1 MKNKKDS
8 NVKRT
13 YNKSKSRLIWI
24 FVGIIFLLFFT
35 MSIFYIKFI
44 KDLTYKNVYNNIK
57 ELSSQTASQL
67 NLTITNQEK
76 FVEIMIDSINHGY
89 FNSYDEIFERFK
101 DDLGEYHF
109 TRLVILDED
118 GNGITS
124 DGYSVEK
131 YPNIEEFFK
140 QDTIYLSENRP
151 STVSSNQVNIY
162 SKTFI
167 FNGKRMVLFAT
178 INTENYKEIL
188 ARRLFNGK
196 GGTYLVNN
204 DGVVLID
211 SYNEINQKNISFY
224 DYMKQEHK
232 VDSDDDLEKIKTML
246 DSIKKKKVGTFHLA
260 IDKKINFIHYE
271 KINVNDWYVV
281 TVAPDSTI
289 AKELN
294 LFVGLSI
301 GLCLTINVIVVGIFI
316 YIYISNQKKNNKL
329 YETVYI
335 DSVTSLGNE
344 LYFKENGAKF
354 LKSASKHKYV
364 AVIDINKFKAFSR
377 IYDYDFCNLIL
388 KTFGNRLAS
397 VLPDNNITCRMSRD
411 LFAVAFSYDD
421 NIKNLIDKILD
432 SVSVLKVEDVSL
444 YLNLS
449 IGIYKVTLLDN
460 NINKVLDKAY
470 MAHSKIK
477 GLYKDKYYIFDSS
490 LERKIL
496 EEQQIESDMKN
507 ALKENEFK
515 VLYQPKVFAKNE
527 KMAGCEALVRWYK
540 DERIISP
547 ERFIPLFEKNKFI
560 IKLDLYVFEQVCKDI
575 VSWREK
581 YNNIPIVS
589 VNISKEHFDD
599 EYFIDEYVKITD
611 KYKIDRSTIELEITE
626 SSAMDV
632 DINILKILDYIK
644 HKGFIISIDDFGTGY
659 SSLSMLQD
667 MSIDIIKIDKA
678 FIENADINSN
688 KNIIN
693 YIQSMAKSLSLKT
706 VVEGVETKKQV
717 DFVKKVG
724 CDIIQGYYYSKPVT
738 SYEFEKF
745 LNKNDEEL
753 SK

>member
-8 NVKRT
+8 KVKKA
-13 YNKSKSRLIWI
+13 YYKSKLIWL
-24 FVGIIFLLFFT
+24 FVGFIFFLFFV
-35 MSIFYIKFI
+35 MSVFYIKFI
-44 KDLTYKNVYNNIK
+44 RNLTYKNVYNNIT
-57 ELSSQTASQL
+57 ELSEQTASQL
-67 NLTITNQEK
+67 NLTINNQEK

-89 FNSYDEIFERFK
+89 FNTVDEIFERFK
-101 DDLGEYHF
+101 GDLDEYHF
-109 TRLVILDED
+109 TRLVILDEA

-124 DGYSVEK
+124 DGYSVEN
-131 YPNIEEFFK
+131 YEHIEEFFR

-162 SKTFI
+162 SKTFM
-167 FNGKRMVLFAT
+167 FNGKKMVLFAT

-204 DGVVLID
+204 NGIVLID
-211 SYNEINQKNISFY
+211 SYNEINKKNISFY
-224 DYMKQEHK
+224 DYMNQEHK
-232 VDSDDDLEKIKTML
+232 VENTEDLQKIKDML
-246 DSIKKKKVGTFHLA
+246 ASMKKKKVGTFHLT
-260 IDKKINFIHYE
+260 IDRKVNFIHYE

-301 GLCLTINVIVVGIFI
+301 GLCLVINIIAIVMFI
-316 YIYISNQKKNNKL
+316 YIYISNQKKNTKL

-335 DSVTSLGNE
+335 DPVTSLGNE

-354 LKSASKHKYV
+354 LKIANKHKYI

-388 KTFGNRLAS
+388 KTFGNRLS
-397 VLPDNNITCRMSRD
+397 EVLPVNNITCRMSRD

-421 NIKNLIDKILD
+421 NIKKLIDKILD
-432 SVSVLKVEDVSL
+432 EVSILKVEDVSL

-449 IGIYKVTLLDN
+449 IGIYKVTMLDN

-470 MAHSKIK
+470 MAHSRIK
-477 GLYKDKYYIFDSS
+477 GLYKDKYYIFDES
-490 LERKIL
+490 LERRVL

-507 ALKENEFK
+507 ALRENEFK
-515 VLYQPKVFAKNE
+515 VLYQPKVFVKNE

-540 DERIISP
+540 DERVISP
-547 ERFIPLFEKNKFI
+547 EKFIPLFEKNKFI

-575 VSWREK
+575 VSWKKK
-581 YNNIPIVS
+581 YKNIPVVS

-611 KYKIDRSTIELEITE
+611 KYGVDRSSIELEITE
-626 SSAMDV
+626 SSAMDEEI
-632 DINILKILDYIK
+632 DILKIIDYIK

-659 SSLSMLQD
+659 SSLSMLQN
-667 MSIDIIKIDKA
+667 MSIDIIKIDKV
-678 FIENADINSN
+678 FIENADVNSN

-724 CDIIQGYYYSKPVT
+724 CDIIQGYYYSKPIT
-738 SYEFEKF
+738 SEEFEEY

>member
-8 NVKRT
+8 KVKKA
-13 YNKSKSRLIWI
+13 YYKSKLIWL
-24 FVGIIFLLFFT
+24 FVGFIFFLFFV
-35 MSIFYIKFI
+35 MSVFYIKFI
-44 KDLTYKNVYNNIK
+44 RNLTYKNVYNNIT
-57 ELSSQTASQL
+57 ELSEQTASQL
-67 NLTITNQEK
+67 NLTINNQEK

-89 FNSYDEIFERFK
+89 FNTFDEIFERFK
-101 DDLGEYHF
+101 GDLDEYHF
-109 TRLVILDED
+109 TRLVILDEA

-124 DGYSVEK
+124 DGYSVEN
-131 YPNIEEFFK
+131 YEHIEEFFR

-162 SKTFI
+162 SKTFM
-167 FNGKRMVLFAT
+167 FNGKKMVLFAT

-204 DGVVLID
+204 NGIVLID
-211 SYNEINQKNISFY
+211 SYNEINKKNISFY
-224 DYMKQEHK
+224 DYMNQEHK
-232 VDSDDDLEKIKTML
+232 VENTEDLQKIKDML
-246 DSIKKKKVGTFHLA
+246 ASMKKKKVGTFHLT
-260 IDKKINFIHYE
+260 IDRKVNFIHYE

-301 GLCLTINVIVVGIFI
+301 GLCLVINIIAIVMFI
-316 YIYISNQKKNNKL
+316 YIYISNQKKNTRL

-335 DSVTSLGNE
+335 DPVTSLGNE

-354 LKSASKHKYV
+354 LKIANKHKYI

-388 KTFGNRLAS
+388 KTFGNRLS
-397 VLPDNNITCRMSRD
+397 EVLPVNNITCRMSRD

-421 NIKNLIDKILD
+421 NIKKLIDKILD
-432 SVSVLKVEDVSL
+432 EVSILKVEDVSL

-449 IGIYKVTLLDN
+449 IGIYKVTMLDN

-470 MAHSKIK
+470 MAHSRIK
-477 GLYKDKYYIFDSS
+477 GLYKDKYYIFDES
-490 LERKIL
+490 LERRVL

-507 ALKENEFK
+507 ALRENEFK
-515 VLYQPKVFAKNE
+515 VLYQPKVFVKNE

-547 ERFIPLFEKNKFI
+547 EKFIPLFEKNKFI

-575 VSWREK
+575 VSWKKK
-581 YNNIPIVS
+581 YKNIPVVS

-611 KYKIDRSTIELEITE
+611 KYGIDRSSIELEITE
-626 SSAMDV
+626 SSAMDEEI
-632 DINILKILDYIK
+632 DILKIIDYIK

-659 SSLSMLQD
+659 SSLSMLQN
-667 MSIDIIKIDKA
+667 MSIDIIKIDKV
-678 FIENADINSN
+678 FIENADVNSN

-724 CDIIQGYYYSKPVT
+724 CDIIQGYYYSKPIT
-738 SYEFEKF
+738 SEEFDEY

>member
-8 NVKRT
+8 KVKKA
-13 YNKSKSRLIWI
+13 YYKSKLIWL
-24 FVGIIFLLFFT
+24 FVGFIFFLFFV
-35 MSIFYIKFI
+35 MSVFYIKFI
-44 KDLTYKNVYNNIK
+44 RNLTYKNVYNNIT
-57 ELSSQTASQL
+57 ELSEQTASQL
-67 NLTITNQEK
+67 NLTINNQEK

-89 FNSYDEIFERFK
+89 FNTFDEIFERFK
-101 DDLGEYHF
+101 GDLDEYHF
-109 TRLVILDED
+109 TRLVILDEA

-124 DGYSVEK
+124 DGYSVEN
-131 YPNIEEFFK
+131 YEHIEEFFR

-162 SKTFI
+162 SKTFM
-167 FNGKRMVLFAT
+167 FNGKKMVLFAT

-204 DGVVLID
+204 NGIVLID
-211 SYNEINQKNISFY
+211 SYNEINKKNISFY
-224 DYMKQEHK
+224 DYMNQEHK
-232 VDSDDDLEKIKTML
+232 VENTEDLQKIKDML
-246 DSIKKKKVGTFHLA
+246 ASMKKKKVGTFHLT
-260 IDKKINFIHYE
+260 IDRKVNFIHYE

-301 GLCLTINVIVVGIFI
+301 GLCLVINIIAIVMFI
-316 YIYISNQKKNNKL
+316 YIYISNQKKNTKL

-335 DSVTSLGNE
+335 DPVTSLGNE

-354 LKSASKHKYV
+354 LKIANKHKYI

-388 KTFGNRLAS
+388 KTFGNRLS
-397 VLPDNNITCRMSRD
+397 EVLPVNNITCRMSRD

-421 NIKNLIDKILD
+421 NIKKLIDKILD
-432 SVSVLKVEDVSL
+432 EVSILKVEDVSL

-449 IGIYKVTLLDN
+449 IGIYKVTMLDN

-470 MAHSKIK
+470 MAHSRIK
-477 GLYKDKYYIFDSS
+477 GLYKDKYYIFDES
-490 LERKIL
+490 LERRVL

-507 ALKENEFK
+507 ALRENEFK
-515 VLYQPKVFAKNE
+515 VLYQPKVFVKNE

-547 ERFIPLFEKNKFI
+547 EKFIPLFEKNKFI

-575 VSWREK
+575 VSWKKK
-581 YNNIPIVS
+581 YKNIPVVS

-611 KYKIDRSTIELEITE
+611 KYGIDRSSIELEITE
-626 SSAMDV
+626 SSAMDEEI
-632 DINILKILDYIK
+632 DILKIIDYIK

-659 SSLSMLQD
+659 SSLSMLQN
-667 MSIDIIKIDKA
+667 MSIDIIKIDKV
-678 FIENADINSN
+678 FIENADVNSN

-724 CDIIQGYYYSKPVT
+724 CDIIQGYYYSKPIT
-738 SYEFEKF
+738 SEEFDEY

>member
-8 NVKRT
+8 KVKKA
-13 YNKSKSRLIWI
+13 YYKSKLIWL
-24 FVGIIFLLFFT
+24 FVGFIFFLFFV
-35 MSIFYIKFI
+35 MSVFYIKFI
-44 KDLTYKNVYNNIK
+44 RNLTYKNVYNNIT
-57 ELSSQTASQL
+57 ELSEQTASQL
-67 NLTITNQEK
+67 NLTINNQEK

-89 FNSYDEIFERFK
+89 FNTFDEIFERFK
-101 DDLGEYHF
+101 GDLDEYHF
-109 TRLVILDED
+109 TRLVILDEA

-124 DGYSVEK
+124 DGYSVEN
-131 YPNIEEFFK
+131 YEHIEEFFR

-162 SKTFI
+162 SKTFM
-167 FNGKRMVLFAT
+167 FNGKKMVLFAT

-204 DGVVLID
+204 NGIVLID
-211 SYNEINQKNISFY
+211 SYNEINKKNISFY
-224 DYMKQEHK
+224 DYMNQEHK
-232 VDSDDDLEKIKTML
+232 VENTEDLQKIKDML
-246 DSIKKKKVGTFHLA
+246 ASMKKKKVGTFHLT
-260 IDKKINFIHYE
+260 IDRKVNFIHYE

-301 GLCLTINVIVVGIFI
+301 GLCLVINIIAIVMFI
-316 YIYISNQKKNNKL
+316 YIYISNQKKNARL

-335 DSVTSLGNE
+335 DPVTSLGNE

-354 LKSASKHKYV
+354 LKIANKHKYI

-388 KTFGNRLAS
+388 KTFGNRLS
-397 VLPDNNITCRMSRD
+397 EVLPVNNITCRMSRD

-421 NIKNLIDKILD
+421 NIKKLIDKILD
-432 SVSVLKVEDVSL
+432 EVSILKVEDVSL

-449 IGIYKVTLLDN
+449 IGIYKVTMLDN

-470 MAHSKIK
+470 MAHSRIK
-477 GLYKDKYYIFDSS
+477 GLYKDKYYIFDES
-490 LERKIL
+490 LERRVL

-507 ALKENEFK
+507 ALRENEFK
-515 VLYQPKVFAKNE
+515 VLYQPKVFVKNE

-547 ERFIPLFEKNKFI
+547 EKFIPLFEKNKFI

-575 VSWREK
+575 VSWKKK
-581 YNNIPIVS
+581 YKNIPVVS

-611 KYKIDRSTIELEITE
+611 KYGIDRSSIELEITE
-626 SSAMDV
+626 SSAMDEEI
-632 DINILKILDYIK
+632 DILKIIDYIK

-659 SSLSMLQD
+659 SSLSMLQN
-667 MSIDIIKIDKA
+667 MSIDIIKIDKV
-678 FIENADINSN
+678 FIENADVNSN

-724 CDIIQGYYYSKPVT
+724 CDIIQGYYYSKPIT
-738 SYEFEKF
+738 SEEFDEY

>member
-1 MKNKKDS
+1 MDRK
-8 NVKRT
+8 VKRS
-13 YNKSKSRLIWI
+13 YNKSKLIWL
-24 FVGIIFLLFFT
+24 FVGFILFLFFI
-35 MSIFYIKFI
+35 MSIFYIKFV
-44 KDLTYKNVYNNIK
+44 KDLTYKNVYNNIT
-57 ELSSQTASQL
+57 ELSEQTASQL
-67 NLTITNQEK
+67 NLTINNQEK

-89 FNSYDEIFERFK
+89 FDTIEEIFERFK
-101 DDLGEYHF
+101 GDLEEYHF
-109 TRLVILDED
+109 TRLVILDEA

-124 DGYSVEK
+124 DGHVVES
-131 YPNIEEFFK
+131 YENIGEFFK

-162 SKTFI
+162 SKTFK
-167 FNGKRMVLFAT
+167 FNNKRTVLFAT

-204 DGVVLID
+204 NGIVLID
-211 SYNEINQKNISFY
+211 SYNEINKKNISFY

-232 VDSDDDLEKIKTML
+232 VDNDSDLQKLKTML
-246 DSIKKKKVGTFHLA
+246 DSMKKKKVGTFHLA
-260 IDKKINFIHYE
+260 IDRKINFIHYE

-294 LFVGLSI
+294 LFVGISI
-301 GLCLTINVIVVGIFI
+301 GLCLTVNIIAVGIFI
-316 YIYISNQKKNNKL
+316 YIYVSNQKKNEKL

-335 DSVTSLGNE
+335 DPITSLGNE

-354 LKSASKHKYV
+354 LKTANKHKYI

-388 KTFGNRLAS
+388 KTFGNRLS
-397 VLPDNNITCRMSRD
+397 MVLPDNNITCRMSRD
-411 LFAVAFSYDD
+411 LFAVAFSYDE

-432 SVSVLKVEDVSL
+432 EVSILKVEDVRL

-449 IGIYKVTLLDN
+449 IGIYKVTMMDN

-470 MAHSKIK
+470 MAHARIK
-477 GLYKDKYYIFDSS
+477 GLYKDKYYIFDES
-490 LERKIL
+490 LERKVL

-515 VLYQPKVFAKNE
+515 VLYQPKVFVKDE
-527 KMAGCEALVRWYK
+527 RMAGCEALVRWYK
-540 DERIISP
+540 DERVILP
-547 ERFIPLFEKNKFI
+547 EKFIPLFEKNKFI

-575 VSWREK
+575 SSWKKK
-581 YNNIPIVS
+581 YNNIPVVS

-611 KYKIDRSTIELEITE
+611 KYGIDRGMIELEITE

-632 DINILKILDYIK
+632 DIDILKIIDYIK

-659 SSLSMLQD
+659 SSLSMLQN
-667 MSIDIIKIDKA
+667 MSIDIIKIDKV

-693 YIQSMAKSLSLKT
+693 YIESMAKSLSLKT

-717 DFVKKVG
+717 DFVKEVG
-724 CDIIQGYYYSKPVT
+724 CDIIQGYYYSKPIT
-738 SYEFEKF
+738 SLEFEEF
-745 LNKNDEEL
+745 LIKNEEES